1 MFKWLNR
8 FLNKQPGLRAGNLAT
23 QPSTDSSLMSSGGMR
38 FTLYQA
44 VNGGYVMEYHNYD
57 EKTDRRHNSIH
68 IIQDDEELGSGIARA
83 MTLELLRR

>member
-1 MFKWLNR
+1 MLKWLNKI
-8 FLNKQPGLRAGNLAT
+8 LKKQSGLGSDKIAMPETTTA
-23 QPSTDSSLMSSGGMR
+23 SLMSSGMR

-44 VNGGYVMEYHNYD
+44 ANGGYVLEYHNYD

-68 IIQDDEELGSGIARA
+68 IIREDEELGSGIAQA